1 MLIFM
6 LDTRILL
13 CMVVIEHGRFA
24 STFAFFT
31 ISKYKFDVI
40 INLIFLEIDHELSRI
55 SSQNIN

>member
-31 ISKYKFDVI
+31 ISKYKSDVI

-55 SSQNIN
+55 SS